1 MSYTSRISMS
11 SNEDKDPVY
20 ITEKGKEL
28 HYGSY
33 WAWETEAEPTWYF
46 RLVCIQDSAGG
57 LHAVIETPTSSAVG
71 VHLPMFDSNQIR
83 AVTDESEIAIAALQ
97 LV

>member
-1 MSYTSRISMS
+1 MSYTSRVSMS

-20 ITEKGKEL
+20 ITEKGKKL

-71 VHLPMFDSNQIR
+71 VHLPMFDSDQIR
-83 AVTDESEIAIAALQ
+83 EVTDESEIAMAALQ